1 MKTVS
6 HGVTHIS
13 NFFGLFSLILPL
25 LFLFLFIFY
34 VLQAIHTLMENAVQP
49 LLTSVGDA
57 IEAIIITMHQEDF
70 SG

>member
-1 MKTVS
+1 MYNLVS
-6 HGVTHIS
+6 KIS
-13 NFFGLFSLILPL
+13 DIFVFDLFKFC
-25 LFLFLFIFY
+25 LFLIFF
-34 VLQAIHTLMENAVQP
+34 QAICVLMGNAVQP

>member
-1 MKTVS
+1 MLLTCQ
-6 HGVTHIS
+6 
-13 NFFGLFSLILPL
+13 FFGIVFFNFASSSFSFQMIH
-25 LFLFLFIFY
+25 
-34 VLQAIHTLMENAVQP
+34 VLMGNAVQP